1 MTKKPVISFMT
12 LDELDRKF
20 FENQPENLRAFLN
33 VAIEEYMADGNK
45 AAFMDALAVVAK
57 WAGVGKVAGKGGLTR
72 QGVYKA
78 LRPGARPAFTTVLDI
93 LHGAGFSLK
102 VVKG

>member
-1 MTKKPVISFMT
+1 MTKKPKISFLT
-12 LDELDRKF
+12 LEEVDREF
-20 FENQPENLRAFLN
+20 FENKPENIRSFLN
-33 VAIEEYMADGNK
+33 VAIEEYMADGDK

-57 WAGVGKVAGKGGLTR
+57 YAGISKVAGKSGLTR
-72 QGVYKA
+72 QGIYKA
-78 LRPGARPAFTTVLDI
+78 VRPGARPAFTTVLDI